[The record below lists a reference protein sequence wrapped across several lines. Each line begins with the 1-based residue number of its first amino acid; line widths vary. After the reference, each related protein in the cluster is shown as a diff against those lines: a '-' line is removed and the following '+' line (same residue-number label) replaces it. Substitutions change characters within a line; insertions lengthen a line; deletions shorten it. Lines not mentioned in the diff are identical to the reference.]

1 MERRI
6 NNYDKRERTG
16 HTVYR
21 EAYSHEEAMRMILTG
36 ECGCFNPIL
45 IECLKGNER
54 DIRREAVSMHRES
67 EKK

>member
-1 MERRI
+1 
-6 NNYDKRERTG
+6 
-16 HTVYR
+16 
-21 EAYSHEEAMRMILTG
+21 MRMILTG